1 MQQEDHLAR
10 LRVLSPAKRA
20 FLLKKLAQQ
29 AQDSVDV
36 SLITPQRQTGP
47 VALSFAQQ
55 QLFFLYLLDPTNPA
69 YNLAIA
75 LRFTGTLDVSALVE
89 SIQAIVQR
97 HEVLRTTITVISGE
111 PVQHIS
117 PELHVTPKMIDAR
130 TYSEAERGQVVETE
144 LATSFDLTHGPLI
157 QATILHVAE
166 QEHVLLLSMHHIVSD
181 GWSIGIL
188 THEIT
193 TLYESFEAGKPSPL
207 PALPI
212 QYADYV
218 RWQRQ
223 WLQGEVREKQLMY
236 WREQLAGVPTL
247 LALPTDHPRPASQR
261 YLGDIVTF
269 QLSHKMRTSLQQLS
283 KAEDVTLFMT
293 LLTAFQVL
301 IAFYSGSD
309 DFLIGTPVANR
320 TSVET
325 EGLVGCFVNTLVL
338 RSNLAGN
345 PSFRQL
351 LVRTR
356 EVCLGAYAHQAFP
369 FEMLVE
375 ALQPERNASYNPLFQ
390 VMFALQNAPKTTIE
404 LSGLRVDTVEE
415 LGQTSKFD
423 LTLSMTEIDEGIE
436 GVLEY
441 NSDLFERVTIERFH
455 DHFLTLLQSIIE
467 TPKQCVFDL
476 QILTPQEKYYLLHE
490 LNPSSLLEEGSNPST
505 LCLHQ
510 FFEAQAQR
518 TPEAVALYDG
528 EETLSYRDLNRQAQ
542 VLSFQLREL
551 GVGPEMLVGLCM
563 RRSTQLVVGLLAIL
577 KAGGAYV
584 PLDPTYPEE
593 RLAFI
598 LNDTQASI
606 LLTQSSLR
614 ERLPDYQGTVILLD
628 SALLDDDGE
637 ASEFLERATTGNLSY
652 VIYTSGST
660 GRPKGVAITHGS
672 AAQLVAWAQK
682 VYAREELSG
691 VLASTSICFDLSIFE
706 IFVPL
711 SVGGSCILVENAL
724 QLSSQTAMN
733 TITLVNTV
741 PSVAREVLRTGGF
754 PSSVQTI
761 NLAGEALSLKL
772 VQDLY
777 AHTQVRRIF
786 NLYGPSEDTTYSTS
800 TLLSSTT
807 SDVPSIGRP
816 LESTRVYL
824 LDERL
829 CLVPPGMPG
838 EIYIGGAGLARGYL
852 NRPDLSAERFIPDTF
867 SGEPG
872 ARLYKTGDLARY
884 LVDGRLDF
892 LGRIDHQIKL
902 RGFRIE
908 LGEIEAVLSHHPEV
922 RESIVT
928 VHYDANDV
936 AYLIAYVISLQA
948 IKSDDLRLYA
958 QEQLPAYMVPS
969 TFFVLTSFPLTAN
982 GKVDRKALWSMS
994 RRDEGSVRKIVGPRD
1009 LIELRL
1015 IQLWEQVLQRKSIGV
1030 QDNFFELGGH
1040 SLLAIQL
1047 VAQMQQQFATNIA
1060 LSVLIQQGTIEHI
1073 AHLIRTANEG
1083 VEQSPLVALQ
1093 PVGANTPLFC
1103 VHPAGGSVL
1112 CYVDLARHLERP
1124 FYGLQAENL
1133 YAPEPVDTSLEEM
1146 AAHYIIAIQT
1156 VQPQGPYLLGGWSL
1170 GGAVAFEMARQLKA
1184 QGQDIAMLVL
1194 IDAGIPALT
1203 MEVPVLSSLE
1213 MVTGFALHLGLS
1225 QELLDTLPADIDQA
1239 SWNEQWDTLFALMKY
1254 GRIIPTASD
1263 EAYLQRLFRV
1273 YQATISSWLA
1283 YRPQLYQGPLA
1294 LIKAS
1299 NRDGWEDD
1307 GDEAMGWAGLV
1318 NGDVMVLTTPG
1329 DHYTLMRQPNIRLLA
1344 ERVQQCLDAA
1354 IPAAP

>member
-1 MQQEDHLAR
+1 MQQ
-10 LRVLSPAKRA
+10 
-20 FLLKKLAQQ
+20 
-29 AQDSVDV
+29 
-36 SLITPQRQTGP
+36 ITQSQRESFSGNQP
-47 VALSFAQQ
+47 LSFAQQ
-55 QLFFLYLLDPTNPA
+55 RFWFLDQLVPDQELYILSCSLSLIGLLDT
-69 YNLAIA
+69 IA
-75 LRFTGTLDVSALVE
+75 LEKSLNEIIRRHEIMRATVASLDGYPTVAIVAALTISLPVE
-89 SIQAIVQR
+89 SL
-97 HEVLRTTITVISGE
+97 EVLSDEAQEARLQEIT
-111 PVQHIS
+111 Q
-117 PELHVTPKMIDAR
+117 TR
-130 TYSEAERGQVVETE
+130 R
-144 LATSFDLTHGPLI
+144 SFDVEQGPLFHI
-157 QATILHVAE
+157 DLVRLGQNR
-166 QEHVLLLSMHHIVSD
+166 HVLLVNIHQIIADVCSIHI
-181 GWSIGIL
+181 L
-188 THEIT
+188 LRELEA
-193 TLYESFEAGKPSPL
+193 LYAAFVGGKPSPL
-207 PALPI
+207 TKLPY
-212 QYADYV
+212 QYSDYV
-218 RWQRQ
+218 HWQQ
-223 WLQGEVREKQLMY
+223 ESLQGKVRDELIAY
-236 WREQLAGVPTL
+236 WQSYLAGAPQFL
-247 LALPTDHPRPASQR
+247 DLPTDHAHPATQNYR
-261 YLGDIVTF
+261 REIQTF
-269 QLSHKMRTSLQQLS
+269 QIDHNLYAALQQFS
-283 KAEDVTLFMT
+283 QQEKEKVATI
-293 LLTAFQVL
+293 LLAAFQIL
-301 IAFYSGSD
+301 LARYSGRD
-309 DFLIGTPVANR
+309 DFLIGMSMSNRMRAEDATLIGRYAN
-320 TSVET
+320 TA
-325 EGLVGCFVNTLVL
+325 VL
-338 RSNLAGN
+338 RYNLADN
-345 PSFRQL
+345 LSFRQF
-351 LVRTR
+351 
-356 EVCLGAYAHQAFP
+356 LGRVGEALHICAIQHEIP
-369 FEMLVE
+369 FELLIE
-375 ALQPERNASYNPLFQ
+375 ALQSERNVSYHPLIQ
-390 VMFALQNAPKTTIE
+390 VSLTVQDSSIRALELPFLSTE
-404 LSGLRVDTVEE
+404 LSEMHEVLPGL
-415 LGQTSKFD
+415 D
-423 LTLSMTEIDEGIE
+423 LALSVRES
-436 GVLEY
+436 
-441 NSDLFERVTIERFH
+441 SDGLQCVFAYDGGLFEQATIERLQGY
-455 DHFLTLLQSIIE
+455 FLTLLQSIIE

-528 EETLSYRDLNRQAQ
+528 EETLSYRELNRQAQ

-637 ASEFLERATTGNLSY
+637 ASEFLERATTGNLAY

-800 TLLSSTT
+800 TLLASTT

-908 LGEIEAVLSHHPEV
+908 LGEIETILDRHSAVEQAIVVV
-922 RESIVT
+922 R
-928 VHYDANDV
+928 NDDTGSQS
-936 AYLIAYVISLQA
+936 LIAYVLPQMESSIDVAQ
-948 IKSDDLRLYA
+948 LRQVLRDA
-958 QEQLPAYMVPS
+958 LPAYMVPS
-969 TFFVLTSFPLTAN
+969 DFVVLKALPLTPS
-982 GKVDRKALWSMS
+982 GKVDRRALTELVVAPVLT
-994 RRDEGSVRKIVGPRD
+994 REEVRPRTPVEEI
-1009 LIELRL
+1009 LLQIW
-1015 IQLWEQVLQRKSIGV
+1015 IQVLKRSRISIY
-1030 QDNFFELGGH
+1030 DDFFDLGGH
-1040 SLLAIQL
+1040 SLLVTQVMVRL
-1047 VAQMQQQFATNIA
+1047 R
-1060 LSVLIQQGTIEHI
+1060 
-1073 AHLIRTANEG
+1073 RT
-1083 VEQSPLVALQ
+1083 
-1093 PVGANTPLFC
+1093 FRM
-1103 VHPAGGSVL
+1103 H
-1112 CYVDLARHLERP
+1112 VDLQEVFSAR
-1124 FYGLQAENL
+1124 
-1133 YAPEPVDTSLEEM
+1133 T
-1146 AAHYIIAIQT
+1146 IAQ
-1156 VQPQGPYLLGGWSL
+1156 
-1170 GGAVAFEMARQLKA
+1170 
-1184 QGQDIAMLVL
+1184 IADMLVRYEPKP
-1194 IDAGIPALT
+1194 GH
-1203 MEVPVLSSLE
+1203 V
-1213 MVTGFALHLGLS
+1213 
-1225 QELLDTLPADIDQA
+1225 
-1239 SWNEQWDTLFALMKY
+1239 
-1254 GRIIPTASD
+1254 
-1263 EAYLQRLFRV
+1263 
-1273 YQATISSWLA
+1273 ATIARIHQQVSRLSTEEIHSRLA
-1283 YRPQLYQGPLA
+1283 
-1294 LIKAS
+1294 
-1299 NRDGWEDD
+1299 
-1307 GDEAMGWAGLV
+1307 V
-1318 NGDVMVLTTPG
+1318 NAHVSHSD
-1329 DHYTLMRQPNIRLLA
+1329 RK
-1344 ERVQQCLDAA
+1344 
-1354 IPAAP
+1354 